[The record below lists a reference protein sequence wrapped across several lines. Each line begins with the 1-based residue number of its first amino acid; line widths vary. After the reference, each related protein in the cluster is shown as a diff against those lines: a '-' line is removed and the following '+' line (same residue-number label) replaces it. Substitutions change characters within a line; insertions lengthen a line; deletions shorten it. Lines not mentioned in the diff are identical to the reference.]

1 MPKLKPKAYNYT
13 LVITLSII
21 LFLGLILLT
30 SASQVI
36 GFDKYN
42 DPYWYLKHQ
51 IFFGAL
57 PGLFFF
63 IVMSNIPY
71 RFWEKIAFPLYS
83 ISIILLILVFVPPIG
98 LTYGGAHRWLDLKF
112 FSIQPAEIAKITAI
126 IFFSAWFA
134 QKKRQLNS
142 FYYTFLPFLAL
153 NGIIVCLIVLQPDI
167 GTLSV
172 ILLTTLSIYFL
183 AGIKMLHIASLII
196 VIGAVFVLLIFGA
209 TYRLERIATY
219 LNKNSD
225 TQGASYQLNQ
235 SLIAIG
241 SGGIWGLGLGQSKQ
255 KYQYLPEVIGDSI
268 FAVIG
273 EELGFILT
281 SSFIALYLFLIFTG
295 FRIAA
300 RCKDNFG
307 KYLSAGITTWIGYQA
322 FVNMSAMVGVLP
334 LTGLPLPFIS
344 YGSSALI
351 TSMIAVGILNNI
363 GKVRV

>member
-1 MPKLKPKAYNYT
+1 MPKLKPNAYNYT
-13 LVITLSII
+13 LTVTLSII

-51 IFFGAL
+51 VFFGAL
-57 PGLFFF
+57 PGLLFF
-63 IVMSNIPY
+63 IVASNIPY
-71 RFWEKIAFPLYS
+71 RFWKKIALPLYA

-98 LTYGGAHRWLDLKF
+98 LAYGGAHRWLDLKF
-112 FSIQPAEIAKITAI
+112 FSIQPAEIAKITTI

-134 QKKRQLNS
+134 QKKKQLNS
-142 FYYTFLPFLAL
+142 FYYTFLPFIAL
-153 NGIIVCLIVLQPDI
+153 NGIIVCLIALQPDI

-183 AGIKMLHIASLII
+183 AGIKIFHIASLALVMGI
-196 VIGAVFVLLIFGA
+196 VFVLLIFA
-209 TYRLERIATY
+209 APYRLERIATY
-219 LNKNSD
+219 FNKNSD
-225 TQGASYQLNQ
+225 IQGASYQLNQ

-281 SSFIALYLFLIFTG
+281 SSFVALYLFLIFTG
-295 FRIAA
+295 YRIAA
-300 RCKDNFG
+300 QCKDNFG
-307 KYLSAGITTWIGYQA
+307 KFLATGISAWIGYQA
-322 FVNMSAMVGVLP
+322 FINMSAMVGILP

-351 TSMIAVGILNNI
+351 TIMTAVGILNNI
-363 GKVRV
+363 GKIRV